1 LTAATNCCLHA
12 GQVPRLVDGEVAV
25 LQSLAILRHVGR
37 KHGLYGKSDADAA
50 RIDSLLDGLEDMR
63 NKTRALVC
71 EWAPRSRSCPALPHP
86 QP

>member
-1 LTAATNCCLHA
+1 MCKLFLSIFPADCSNALYLH

-71 EWAPRSRSCPALPHP
+71 EWAL
-86 QP
+86 